1 MKRRYVVL
9 SLAVVLA
16 LALAVPAFGGP
27 TNIVSALTNVKK
39 TAQKALKTA
48 KAASVAA
55 AAAQSTANTAE
66 SDANAAAAA
75 AKKAQTT
82 ANEGVTAAK
91 NAQTTAN
98 TAKGA
103 ADNAQ
108 TTANAAKAA
117 ATAAQTAANAAQATA
132 NAKFGQT
139 SSRTG
144 NASGPHT
151 TEGYSEAICPSG
163 TALTGGG
170 YTASG
175 EGANEIVPT
184 YNGPYGSAWFA
195 VMERIP
201 GGTKTWT
208 VTAFPSSSWKE

>member
-39 TAQKALKTA
+39 TATKALKTA
-48 KAASVAA
+48 KAASAA
-55 AAAQSTANTAE
+55 AASAQATANTAE
-66 SDANAAAAA
+66 SDATAAGAA

-103 ADNAQ
+103 ADAAQ
-108 TTANAAKAA
+108 ASANSAKTAA
-117 ATAAQTAANAAQATA
+117 AAAQAAANAAQATA
-132 NAKFGQT
+132 NSKFGST
-139 SSRTG
+139 FTETG
-144 NASGPHT
+144 NNAGNHT
-151 TEGYSEAICPSG
+151 TEGSSSAACPSG

-170 YTASG
+170 YFTG
-175 EGANEIVPT
+175 GAGTNQVVAT
-184 YNGPYGSAWFA
+184 YDGPYGSAWFA
-195 VMERIP
+195 ILERIP
-201 GGTKTWT
+201 SGASTWQ
-208 VTAFPSSSWKE
+208 VTAFAQCAKP